1 MPQTVPK
8 EGTLSATERHPSW
21 RTSTLIL
28 VSISLS
34 IGWGV
39 RGNFGH
45 EYGAMLPGVLAG
57 IAACLMSGREDWR
70 QRVAFFGFFGALGW
84 GFGGSFSY
92 MKVVGYTHSGHLPS
106 VLFGFFGLF
115 LGSFLWAAIGGA
127 CTAYAA
133 VEDKVRIT
141 DLFRPLR
148 WVLVAW
154 AAFYFFWDQVMN
166 LEPIIQFT
174 GGRVAV
180 VVEKGF
186 AREMRQ
192 NDPFY
197 WLDTDW
203 LQALFALAAICAFDL
218 WNRRSRDIALLPLYA
233 GSVGFAGWA
242 AQWALTK
249 TGLPAIVLPWFVR
262 VQGDLTINNPDTQRL
277 FDPANMVFNWP
288 AIFFTHSGYVGL
300 LFGLTIGTVI
310 YFVRYGKWRSGSSLL
325 LHLALGWFII
335 FLLFPVLL
343 GVRVTPPRNDNWAG
357 GLGVFLGLLL
367 YMWRNNLLPVA
378 VASVICGTIGGLGIA
393 FTQCLKLL
401 LIAPGNPNRLA
412 NLPPEVRDP
421 IVERWAHWQSANWHS
436 IVIEQGVGLL
446 YGLGLAVAMAVLA
459 TRVKP
464 AEAIPSE
471 RRWTQVFSVG
481 FLMTVLMYVSM
492 IKNVTEWTKVR
503 SGEFRMVPELMKMP
517 LIESIELSSR
527 TWFQLAFLLLS
538 ICIVTLLIVHTRRKL
553 AIVPST
559 WLGKGQLL
567 YLILLWIIIIFN
579 FEKALGGFT
588 ASRLAT
594 EGVLFVNAVIV
605 TMMINYFAREP
616 DDGSVPLKSPS
627 SYGPLFK
634 RSLIGMLA
642 AVTFATFAFT
652 GVVRMV
658 YGNHF
663 AGHAGYHQRFGAEA
677 EWRLLPILRDIK
689 HR

>member
-1 MPQTVPK
+1 MP
-8 EGTLSATERHPSW
+8 ATERHPSW
-21 RTSTLIL
+21 RMSTLIV
-28 VSISLS
+28 VSMSLS

-57 IAACLMSGREDWR
+57 VAACLLSGREDWR
-70 QRVAFFGFFGALGW
+70 QRVACFGFFGALGW

-92 MKVVGYTHSGHLPS
+92 MKVVGYTHSGHFPS

-115 LGSFLWAAIGGA
+115 LGSFLWAALGGA

-133 VEDKVRIT
+133 VEDKARLADI
-141 DLFRPLR
+141 FRPLC
-148 WVLVAW
+148 WVFVAW

-166 LEPIIQFT
+166 LDPVVQFT
-174 GGRVAV
+174 GGRVSII
-180 VVEKGF
+180 VEKGLE
-186 AREMRQ
+186 REMRQ

-203 LQALFALAAICAFDL
+203 LQALFALLAICAFDL
-218 WNRRSRDIALLPLYA
+218 WNRRSRDIGLLPFYA
-233 GSVGFAGWA
+233 GVGGFVGGA
-242 AQWALTK
+242 AQWLFAK
-249 TGLPAIVLPWFVR
+249 TGLLAMVLPWFVR
-262 VQGDLTINNPDTQRL
+262 VQGDLTIDNPDTGVP
-277 FDPANMVFNWP
+277 FDPANMVTNWP
-288 AIFFTHSGYVGL
+288 TLFFKHSDCVGQ
-300 LFGLTIGTVI
+300 LFGLATGTAT
-310 YFVRYGKWRSGSSLL
+310 YFARYGKWRSGSSLL
-325 LHLALGWFII
+325 LHMVLGWFIV
-335 FLLFPVLL
+335 FLIFPVLL
-343 GVRVTPPRNDNWAG
+343 GIRVTPPRNDNWAG
-357 GLGVFLGLLL
+357 GLGVFLGILL
-367 YMWRNNLLPVA
+367 YTWRNRLLPVA
-378 VASVICGTIGGLGIA
+378 LASVICGTIGGLGIA

-412 NLPPEVRDP
+412 DLSPEVRDP

-459 TRVKP
+459 TRLKSVEP
-464 AEAIPSE
+464 IAPG
-471 RRWTQVFSVG
+471 RRWIQVFSVA

-503 SGEFRMVPELMKMP
+503 AGEFRMVPERMKMP
-517 LIESIELSSR
+517 LFESMEFSTRS
-527 TWFQLAFLLLS
+527 WFQFAFLLLS
-538 ICIVTLLIVHTRRKL
+538 ICIVTLLVVHTRRRL
-553 AIVPST
+553 SVVPST

-567 YLILLWIIIIFN
+567 YLILLWVIIIFN

-588 ASRLAT
+588 ESRLAT

-605 TMMINYFAREP
+605 TFMINCFAREREETA
-616 DDGSVPLKSPS
+616 VPLESPVDYS
-627 SYGPLFK
+627 PTFK
-634 RSLIGMLA
+634 RSLIAMIA

-652 GVVRMV
+652 GIVRMI
-658 YGNHF
+658 YGDHF

-677 EWRLLPILRDIK
+677 EWRLRPLLRDVK